1 MGKKNQSQIYTQRW
15 KCQHILLLEMQN
27 IIFNNKE
34 LYKIPSMEILL
45 LYSGENQF
53 YPENM

>member
-1 MGKKNQSQIYTQRW
+1 MGKKNQSQIYTQPW

-27 IIFNNKE
+27 IIFNNKD
-34 LYKIPSMEILL
+34 LYKIPSMEILW

-53 YPENM
+53 